1 MPDVTIA
8 ARHVQSQVD
17 PRNSL
22 VADFAHML
30 AAYKSFG
37 ENLEKIIVEVDD
49 VIVRIDNE
57 HQEWN
62 HLAKKLTETTDGL
75 VINGTCQLEEDS
87 NWIQL
92 EESFGDM
99 LKASSSN
106 KRLLDSV
113 VRKA

>member
-1 MPDVTIA
+1 
-8 ARHVQSQVD
+8 
-17 PRNSL
+17 
-22 VADFAHML
+22 ML

-37 ENLEKIIVEVDD
+37 ENLQKIIVEVDD

-87 NWIQL
+87 NGFSL
-92 EESFGDM
+92 R
-99 LKASSSN
+99 KASVTCSKQAPPTRDCS
-106 KRLLDSV
+106 LV
-113 VRKA
+113 